1 MHRDEPRLMNYSFII
16 ITFISL
22 NSYLPTVKLHL
33 GNSLSSLRDL
43 SAHSNDQSG
52 KIIIINSNIIHNY
65 CLSEF

>member
-33 GNSLSSLRDL
+33 GNSSSSLRDL